1 MIATS
6 QTVLPTS
13 LHRYLTAVTTDQF
26 EEAVDLVTPDALSAL
41 PPAGPHEET
50 APRHQAGDREELNRI
65 LPGSFGDGPITVL
78 TAAGTEDGHWLL
90 EGRIE
95 SEPAET
101 LIASFSTDGDLIS
114 RQLVFRCQLVE
125 PPPAAA
131 SSAHRDGLRAVERYF
146 EDLEAADMPAA
157 VACFSTDALYS
168 HPPYK
173 HAPEEGRAEFRG
185 RTALLAGF
193 KRRGYRTV
201 HHELLAHVQSGAD
214 FLVEG
219 GTDDEPGGGSFISS
233 VSLDADGRIRRYVAL
248 FTQPRV
254 PFTTGR

>member
-1 MIATS
+1 MI
-6 QTVLPTS
+6 PT
-13 LHRYLTAVTTDQF
+13 LHRYLRAVSTGQLD
-26 EEAVDLVTPDALSAL
+26 EAVSLVSPNALSAL

-50 APRHQAGDREELNRI
+50 APRRQAADRGQLKKI
-65 LPGSFGDGPITVL
+65 LPGSFGEGTITVL
-78 TAAGTEDGHWLL
+78 TSATGGDGHWLL

-95 SEPAET
+95 SDPAET
-101 LIASFSTDGDLIS
+101 LIASFTTNGELIS

-125 PPPAAA
+125 PPPHTKPDTDQDA
-131 SSAHRDGLRAVERYF
+131 LTIVERYF
-146 EDLEAADMPAA
+146 GHLEAADMPAA
-157 VACFSTDALYS
+157 VACFSDDTLYS

-185 RTALLAGF
+185 HAELLAGF

-201 HHELLAHVQSGAD
+201 RHELLAHAQSGPD
-214 FLVEG
+214 LLVEG
-219 GTDDEPGGGSFISS
+219 GTDDEPAGGSFISS
-233 VSLDADGRIRRYVAL
+233 VSVDGDGRIRRYVAL